1 MEGTLGVFVPDKDN
15 VRNLLLLSE
24 MIAVRIQ
31 PAVRVFHLQDRNL
44 ISFQADLPFV
54 VLHKG

>member
-1 MEGTLGVFVPDKDN
+1 MYIVMEGTLGVFVPDKDN

-31 PAVRVFHLQDRNL
+31 PAVRVVSLHGRNL
-44 ISFQADLPFV
+44 T
-54 VLHKG
+54 